1 MFSSNEEFISKQDVG
16 SHFEKVKDLN
26 DFLKYIYLRMAAT
39 ADWAKEEMIQ
49 NIKIDIDVKSAM
61 RAMLEDVEKALKAQL
76 EVKK

>member
-1 MFSSNEEFISKQDVG
+1 MG

-49 NIKIDIDVKSAM
+49 NIKIEIEVKTVM
-61 RAMLEDVEKALKAQL
+61 RILLEEVDKALKAM
-76 EVKK
+76 EPVKA